1 MKTKNLYIRSSRVKY
16 ILINLILLLIF
27 LFLTLIIFLE
37 ISQIFFIDNI
47 DEEIIN
53 NISNNISRIA
63 NENSELYKAKTE
75 LALKRTFIFQPII
88 DLFHCKNS
96 PSYFIPLKPKE
107 YIHPFN
113 LREFVLYKQFMIL
126 DGRTTEYNTNI
137 AEVCEIVERY
147 RDLVTKYQMFMGS
160 SSSSSVHGLRATAY

>member
-1 MKTKNLYIRSSRVKY
+1 
-16 ILINLILLLIF
+16 
-27 LFLTLIIFLE
+27 LFLALIIFLE

-53 NISNNISRIA
+53 NISKNISRIA
-63 NENSELYKAKTE
+63 NENYELYKAKTE

-107 YIHPFN
+107 YIPPFN
-113 LREFVLYKQFMIL
+113 LREFVLYDVFFMFIYL
-126 DGRTTEYNTNI
+126 FIIIN
-137 AEVCEIVERY
+137 
-147 RDLVTKYQMFMGS
+147 
-160 SSSSSVHGLRATAY
+160 